1 MRYLIA
7 FSFFLLGCEKLF
19 KDDVLSIPQTSYQ
32 GNQLRID
39 GYYYKSNPNSSYVV
53 YIFYRNGTILS
64 AGSFMNSNLSDIET
78 TLQDPSWIS
87 AKDDYKFNY
96 GRFLIDGDSI
106 QFERWY
112 PGSPPLPAYVRVGN
126 ILNDTTFVVKEVY
139 RMKNGEKTEEE
150 SGRNEIYH
158 FKQFSPKPDST
169 NQFVP

>member
-19 KDDVLSIPQTSYQ
+19 KDDVLSIPQTGYQ
-32 GNQLRID
+32 GTQLRID
-39 GYYYKSNPNSSYVV
+39 GYYYMSNPNSSYVV
-53 YIFYRNGTILS
+53 YIFYGNGTVLS
-64 AGSFMNSNLSDIET
+64 AGSFISSNLPKVEE
-78 TLQDPSWIS
+78 TLQDPAWIS
-87 AKDDYKFNY
+87 ANKEYKYDY
-96 GRFLIDGDSI
+96 GRFLIEGDSI
-106 QFERWY
+106 RFERWY
-112 PGSPPLPAYVRVGN
+112 PGSPPLPAYVRAGN

-150 SGRNEIYH
+150 SGRNETYH